1 MQEAVKYFEG
11 EHDFTAFKA
20 TKLLKWAKLSKWFRS
35 KYNSAIKSL
44 AKAIYNGMDSIM
56 YKIMGKAANAATRS
70 FTLSKIQSW
79 LENILN
85 FSIGYGIAW
94 IIDNCDK
101 DGRSGYI
108 RF

>member
-1 MQEAVKYFEG
+1 
-11 EHDFTAFKA
+11 
-20 TKLLKWAKLSKWFRS
+20 
-35 KYNSAIKSL
+35 
-44 AKAIYNGMDSIM
+44 MDSIM
-56 YKIMGKAANAATRS
+56 YKIMGKAANAATRA
-70 FTLSKIQSW
+70 FTLSKIQRW
-79 LENILN
+79 VENILN